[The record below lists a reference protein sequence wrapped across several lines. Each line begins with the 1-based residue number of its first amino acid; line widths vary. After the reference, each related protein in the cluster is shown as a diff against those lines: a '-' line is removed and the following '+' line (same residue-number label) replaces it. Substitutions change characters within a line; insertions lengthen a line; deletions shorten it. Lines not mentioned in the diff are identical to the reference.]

1 MSRIS
6 RHALA
11 TAIATVRAMDL
22 AQKEQLGDG
31 DEMMVTITGDEIE
44 VTTKATQSPVFVT
57 IIRHPFS
64 VTILPSDQP
73 PPTLSIGRPVN

>member
-1 MSRIS
+1 MNRIS

-31 DEMMVTITGDEIE
+31 DEMMVTITGDEVV
-44 VTTKATQSPVFVT
+44 VT
-57 IIRHPFS
+57 RYW
-64 VTILPSDQP
+64 
-73 PPTLSIGRPVN
+73 